1 MGLIQRH
8 ITEDFINHVLYGDFL
23 LNDDAMFK
31 GETMNETL
39 VFQYVYEMS
48 KYYESEKISDIVKE
62 RALHGDVFKIRL
74 SIKHHTTDESERHY
88 LTLGLKKLVC
98 VAADYGIK
106 VRDYELKAFKDIDV
120 TGEGCLYDFIS
131 DYYKKNGLVPDSEGD
146 DHLINDLP
154 YWKDVDNDIK
164 KIFQYPEN
172 YKNFLRGCF
181 LPNGGVKDF
190 EGIVDSYNRNRVQK
204 IEYIQKPYPTKV
216 YDFLLKIGIIT
227 VPDPEKPNSRLR
239 TFQRKFE
246 KLKK

>member
-74 SIKHHTTDESERHY
+74 SIKHHTTGESERHY

-131 DYYKKNGLVPDSEGD
+131 DYYKKNGLVPETGDNISSGESWNEDDIKKALEKHEVFKSKNGTYIPYAMLYNPMSEN
-146 DHLINDLP
+146 HLINEHCSEALFC
-154 YWKDVDNDIK
+154 YCIDIALSLS
-164 KIFQYPEN
+164 IVNAICTLF
-172 YKNFLRGCF
+172 
-181 LPNGGVKDF
+181 
-190 EGIVDSYNRNRVQK
+190 GINLAFVNSLTIYL
-204 IEYIQKPYPTKV
+204 KPFTH
-216 YDFLLKIGIIT
+216 T
-227 VPDPEKPNSRLR
+227 
-239 TFQRKFE
+239 
-246 KLKK
+246 